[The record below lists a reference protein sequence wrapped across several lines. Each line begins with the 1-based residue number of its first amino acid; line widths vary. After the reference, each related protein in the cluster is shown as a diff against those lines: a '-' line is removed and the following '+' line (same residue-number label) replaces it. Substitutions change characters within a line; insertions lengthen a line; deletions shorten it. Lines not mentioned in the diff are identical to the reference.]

1 MLGDDSLEIRKMILS
16 AFFIALSFVGA
27 NIKIMGTIAFDS
39 MPGFLGALILG
50 PVYGACIG
58 AFGHFLTALLAGF
71 YLTPPVHAMIMLT
84 MGVTMAVFAA
94 IYRKFEKNN
103 TFSWVGALLAGVAAV
118 IINGPIGLW
127 VLVPL
132 LLPVMGKAGMMS
144 LLPVLSTVAAL
155 NVLLAFLIYWLLRGK
170 VKPAAIRRL

>member
-1 MLGDDSLEIRKMILS
+1 MEVRKIVLS

-71 YLTPPVHAMIMLT
+71 YLTPPVHAIIMIT

-94 IYRKFEKNN
+94 VYRKFEKNN
-103 TFSWVGALLAGVAAV
+103 RFSWLGALVAGLGAV
-118 IINGPIGLW
+118 MMNGPIGLL
-127 VLVPL
+127 VLTPL

-155 NVLLAFLIYWLLRGK
+155 NILVALLLYWLLQGK
-170 VKPAAIRRL
+170 IKPAATRRP